1 MGAVGLLGPPDA
13 DRAQEHAVHVA
24 GVVVHEERKVKRA
37 LVSARNDL
45 QLRARRAC
53 VLVVVGVRVRGV
65 DVVRWERSFAKVI

>member
-1 MGAVGLLGPPDA
+1 MRIARRNTPCTSPA
-13 DRAQEHAVHVA
+13 WSCN
-24 GVVVHEERKVKRA
+24 EERKVKRA